1 MSNGKP
7 EKNTK
12 RPPVAGSPR
21 PKLESSSHPDI
32 SIGEAP
38 LGRQT
43 LSDVKDDLRR
53 APGPR
58 APMMT
63 VSYNDLPL
71 DAKRAAA
78 EPPQLEV
85 QPQTTDSLWKSVD
98 AGPAIELGEGALGR
112 ETLAMI
118 EAEDEEADVLP
129 LVTTKASVAPPP
141 AAKAEAPTA
150 TLPSFAPP
158 KEKRTGAAAQTA
170 PKARAVQC
178 EALELKSF
186 IVPASALSPKA
197 NEDTRRAFVR
207 DRLAEHLP
215 CDIERVKR
223 VDARLFEPGAV
234 LVRVFCPI
242 D

>member
-7 EKNTK
+7 EKSTK
-12 RPPVAGSPR
+12 RPPGAGSPR

-71 DAKRAAA
+71 DAKRAVA
-78 EPPQLEV
+78 EPPQVEV
-85 QPQTTDSLWKSVD
+85 TPQTADSLWKSVD

-118 EAEDEEADVLP
+118 DAEDEEEDAVP
-129 LVTTKASVAPPP
+129 LVTTKAPAAPPSSKVENP
-141 AAKAEAPTA
+141 AAS

-158 KEKRTGAAAQTA
+158 REGQAPRA
-170 PKARAVQC
+170 PKPRAVQC
-178 EALELKSF
+178 DALELKSF

-197 NEDTRRAFVR
+197 NEEARRAFVR
-207 DRLAEHLP
+207 DRLADHLP
-215 CDIERVKR
+215 CSIDRVKR